1 VFKFVKKSAVVF
13 HLGSNFGI
21 IDKRDKLSSIRPGE
35 KSMERNSGVI
45 DRLSA
50 AHPTRPSVK
59 FHRYQGI
66 LTMVSVSDE
75 HGSVYEDHEESTN
88 IKEL

>member
-1 VFKFVKKSAVVF
+1 MKILV
-13 HLGSNFGI
+13 LNT
-21 IDKRDKLSSIRPGE
+21 KRAGLSLLRP
-35 KSMERNSGVI
+35 SMERNSGVI
-45 DRLSA
+45 DMLSV
-50 AHPTRPSVK
+50 AHPIRPRVK

-75 HGSVYEDHEESTN
+75 HGSVYEDHEGRTN

>member
-1 VFKFVKKSAVVF
+1 
-13 HLGSNFGI
+13 
-21 IDKRDKLSSIRPGE
+21 
-35 KSMERNSGVI
+35 MERNSGVI

-75 HGSVYEDHEESTN
+75 HGSVYEDHEESTD